1 MKDGDKSVKS
11 LNVLDKYLKRFEKNL
26 LFPNPSNLKEYDE
39 LRIFE
44 TPNKLKI
51 SNLSEENP
59 YHILTEFFE
68 IDFQKEEHR
77 LNNIDD
83 IDYQGNGF
91 KPNLVLYYF
100 KEGQT
105 ETIYFSEINSKTVL
119 VKNRVFILP
128 KVFKRSGVEDRPELK
143 LNEVTKGLELPQ
155 SNFIAKLTKRVN
167 KTYSVEIYDVRKLD
181 IACRL
186 SSHIDFYAEK
196 KLHKFNTPDDES
208 FKITSARTDVQIKN
222 VEETMA
228 IVRDT
233 PALSKALSQYSGHG
247 NKAINR
253 IKKERLRDAIDR
265 LKNYVKKN
273 EAQYTLEDIPV
284 FHFNEN
290 RIVVEPCQIKIF
302 VALLDNRIVE
312 KILTEEIELPCFD

>member
-1 MKDGDKSVKS
+1 MAEKLINIALVEMKDGDKSVKS

-196 KLHKFNTPDDES
+196 N
-208 FKITSARTDVQIKN
+208 A
-222 VEETMA
+222 
-228 IVRDT
+228 
-233 PALSKALSQYSGHG
+233 GHG

-312 KILTEEIELPCFD
+312 KILTEEIELPYFD